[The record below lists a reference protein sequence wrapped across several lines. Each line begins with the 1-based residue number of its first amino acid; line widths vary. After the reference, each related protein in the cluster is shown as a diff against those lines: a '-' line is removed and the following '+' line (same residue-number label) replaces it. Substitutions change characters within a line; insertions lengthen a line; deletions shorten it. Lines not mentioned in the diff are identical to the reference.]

1 MRRSIQ
7 QITRKWSVQTAI
19 AIFLLAMAF
28 TIPPREAEA
37 TVFQTGCS
45 AGVQV
50 KWYGFALTAGN
61 VLFVVRAYNVVTGAT
76 VTDVETGV
84 LTLGSTIISSRRIP
98 TGRLFLLS
106 HFHQLLYCLKQQR
119 ATSGSLAPQ
128 VLINK
133 VL

>member
-50 KWYGFALTAGN
+50 KWYGFALTSGN

-84 LTLGSTIISSRRIP
+84 LTLGSNTYYLFPEDPDWAIISVESFP
-98 TGRLFLLS
+98 STVVLFET
-106 HFHQLLYCLKQQR
+106 
-119 ATSGSLAPQ
+119 ATCNIGIARPPGVDQ
-128 VLINK
+128 
-133 VL
+133 